1 MADCGFVSVDLLDFL
16 CIRDYTCDTC
26 MYLSDDVLGTWIIQP
41 WNDLPIGCCGV
52 ISVDLCESV
61 VSSDVGQSVKW
72 EMNGTDIRSRLS
84 DGDLPLKINRR
95 SNAKPIH

>member
-1 MADCGFVSVDLLDFL
+1 M
-16 CIRDYTCDTC
+16 
-26 MYLSDDVLGTWIIQP
+26 
-41 WNDLPIGCCGV
+41 
-52 ISVDLCESV
+52 DLCESV